1 MSNGLPEYL
10 KLAKPNPMSNRAPW
24 YKNTAQTYAGIMLW
38 FVFWAGIPLGSSLAP
53 GSAYSKFAGGILSQ
67 GLGVAIA
74 GVVLAALLC
83 HFLFYVVPGMLGMKT
98 GLPLYIVGASTYGAQ
113 GGFLMPGFLM
123 GLLQY
128 GWLAVNSYF
137 AGMLL
142 CAPFGHA
149 AGSPAHMIISSVWAI
164 AAAFM
169 GVKGIQYVARVATF
183 FPLIPLAILIILV
196 AATIGGVAD
205 FDSKTMIDA
214 GAAVEI
220 AQEGA
225 DPIKAFP
232 ALTTFGVLALI
243 CTYIVGFFATA
254 GAAGADFGMNNRDSK
269 DVQLGG
275 LVGIAGA
282 TIFAGVAALLIIAGV
297 HGLGKADD
305 VATMD
310 PTKLIGNI
318 MGNDKIATVF
328 MYLLALAAFPPA
340 CFSSFIGANS
350 FKTTLPN
357 VKPLIS
363 CGLGTLVAIILAI
376 TGLAGDAAG
385 VFTIIGASFGPICGA
400 MMVDYLL
407 SGKKWAGPRAGFNMP
422 GWISWAIGF
431 VVGAADFIPALA
443 GKIPCPPMA
452 AFIVGAV
459 LYFVLAK
466 AGLESPVLA
475 MENTLEDAPA
485 EPAPAPAEP
494 APAEPT
500 EDTSTEGE

>member
-1 MSNGLPEYL
+1 MSNESLPNYL
-10 KLAKPNPMSNRAPW
+10 KMASPNPMENRAPW

-38 FVFWAGIPLGSSLAP
+38 FVFWNEVPLGSGLAP
-53 GSAYSKFAGGILSQ
+53 GSPYSGFAGGMLSQ
-67 GLGVAIA
+67 GLLVAIF

-98 GLPLYIVGASTYGAQ
+98 GLPLYIVGTSTYGAQ

-128 GWLAVNSYF
+128 GWLAVNAFF
-137 AGMLL
+137 AGVLL
-142 CAPFGHA
+142 CAPFGQGPGSVAHA
-149 AGSPAHMIISSVWAI
+149 VVSSIWAI

-183 FPLIPLAILIILV
+183 FPLIPLAILLILV
-196 AATIGGVAD
+196 VFSIGGVAD
-205 FDSKTMIDA
+205 FDAQVMIDA

-220 AQEGA
+220 AREEGVA
-225 DPIKAFP
+225 IKAQP
-232 ALTTFGVLALI
+232 ALSTFGVVALI

-254 GAAGADFGMNNRDSK
+254 GAAGADFGMNNRNAK

-282 TIFAGVAALLIIAGV
+282 TIFAGVAALLIVAGA
-297 HGLGKADD
+297 HGSGKAGDGAVMAATNLMGD
-305 VATMD
+305 V
-310 PTKLIGNI
+310 
-318 MGNDKIATVF
+318 MGNPKIAAVF
-328 MYLLALAAFPPA
+328 MYLLAIAAFPPA

-357 VKPLIS
+357 VNPLIS
-363 CGLGTLVAIILAI
+363 CGLGTLAAVILAV
-376 TGLAGDAAG
+376 TGLAGNAVG
-385 VFTIIGASFGPICGA
+385 VFKIIGASFGPICGA

-407 SGKKWAGPRAGFNMP
+407 SGKKWAGPRAGFNMA
-422 GWISWAIGF
+422 GWISWAVGF
-431 VVGAADFIPALA
+431 VVGAADFIPSLA

-466 AGLESPVLA
+466 MGLESKVVE
-475 MENTLEDAPA
+475 MT
-485 EPAPAPAEP
+485 
-494 APAEPT
+494 PT
-500 EDTSTEGE
+500 KSE